1 MVTQGMNR
9 EYLEMSL
16 TVRAAFNNLMGRR
29 VNQDLLGQVKNELAG
44 RPARIRKPSRNGRC
58 ITIKQGACQ

>member
-44 RPARIRKPSRNGRC
+44 RPTRVRQPSRNGRC
-58 ITIKQGACQ
+58 ITVRRPQ